1 MKNKRS
7 ANELR
12 NNLRVDK
19 FNEIIS
25 NWEVPR
31 AQSKEEAWKELQK
44 KVNLQ
49 ESTDDKKVVPI
60 WKRLAVPVAAA
71 ASIALL
77 LWFVLMPNAE
87 IVNHVT
93 LAGDHSEVEL
103 PDGSSVILNASS
115 TLEYDKASW
124 AENRELTITGEAFFE
139 VEKGSNFTVNT
150 ENGSVNVL
158 GTSFNVFNR
167 DNVLEVACYTGKV
180 KVDCSAGSE
189 SIVPG
194 QCAISDTRKMQL
206 VDFDP
211 AQKDWRTG
219 HYSYDGVP
227 LDRVLKEVALQYNLD
242 IKYEDKVDRQ
252 FYGSFRVSDD
262 NSKEILS
269 IICKAMS
276 LDFDFV
282 NGQTVVITEK

>member
-1 MKNKRS
+1 MLRKNF
-7 ANELR
+7 
-12 NNLRVDK
+12 RVDK

-31 AQSKEEAWKELQK
+31 AQSKEQAWEELQQ

-49 ESTDDKKVVPI
+49 ESADEKKVIPI
-60 WKRLAVPVAAA
+60 WKKLAVPVAAA

-87 IVNHVT
+87 MVNHVT
-93 LAGDHSEVEL
+93 LAGDHSEIEL
-103 PDGSSVILNASS
+103 PDGSKVILNASS

-124 AENRELTITGEAFFE
+124 NENRELTITGEAFFE
-139 VEKGSNFTVNT
+139 VQNGSKFTVKT
-150 ENGSVNVL
+150 ESGNVSVL

-167 DNVLEVACYTGKV
+167 NDILEVACFTGKV
-180 KVDCSAGSE
+180 QVDCSAGSKTIE
-189 SIVPG
+189 PG
-194 QCAISDTRKMQL
+194 QCAVSDAVKMHL
-206 VDFDP
+206 TDFNP

-219 HYSYDGVP
+219 HYSYDGAP
-227 LDRVLKEVALQYNLD
+227 LGRVLNEVALQYNLD
-242 IKYEDKVDRQ
+242 IKYDDKVDRQ

-276 LDFDFV
+276 LDYDFV
-282 NGQTVVITEK
+282 NAQTVVITEK